1 MGGIY
6 IVRAGHPSVFRQS
19 PCPLHGPMDLLAKV
33 VVVRDISL
41 LMRARTVAEKES
53 NKVLNKL
60 YASFIRVV

>member
-1 MGGIY
+1 M
-6 IVRAGHPSVFRQS
+6 PS
-19 PCPLHGPMDLLAKV
+19 GPMDLIAKV

-60 YASFIRVV
+60 HQGSSRVLAL